1 MVIDTIIAT
10 ATPPGTGGISVIRL
24 SGPASVTSTA
34 LVSKKH
40 SSFFKERLA
49 TLCTIFNDDGAVID
63 KCVITYFKSPSSYTG
78 EDVIEVSCHGNPLI
92 VDSIITSFINIGVR
106 LAQPGEFTKRA
117 FLNGKIDLVQAES
130 VATLISSRS
139 SKSLAFANSALSG
152 KASNLLIDLRE
163 DVVSVLSVC
172 EYELDISEEETGDHI
187 KSKCLLSITN
197 IAGKCRTIHSTFNNI
212 RYYITGASVVITGKP
227 NVGKSTLFNALVGLD
242 RAIVG
247 DAPGTTRDYID
258 ANIIIEGI
266 PIRLI
271 DTAGVRESVDDVE
284 MDGVRRSRDIVRD
297 SDLSICVYDI
307 VDNIEYTKHNIHVLN
322 KIDIKNN
329 KNNNDTDKA
338 LIPISAKNG
347 TGIPSLKSAIS
358 SALLANSSPQ
368 ADSVLTTKRQADSM
382 FLCYT
387 HLMSASDILK
397 EKTPRYELVAFEIRE
412 SISHLDQVLGRTHPD
427 HILNKIFNNFCVGK

>member
-1 MVIDTIIAT
+1 MIDTIIAT

-24 SGPASVTSTA
+24 SGPTSVNSTA

-49 TLCTIFNDDGAVID
+49 TLCSVFNNDGDVID

-78 EDVIEVSCHGNPLI
+78 EDVIEISCHGNPLI
-92 VDSIITSFINIGVR
+92 VDSIITSFLSTGVR

-130 VATLISSRS
+130 VASLISSRS
-139 SKSLAFANSALSG
+139 SKSLSFANNALSG
-152 KASNLLIDLRE
+152 KVSTLLINLRE
-163 DVVSVLSVC
+163 DVISVLSLC
-172 EYELDISEEETGDHI
+172 EYELDISEDETGSNI
-187 KSKCLLSITN
+187 NSKCLLSITN
-197 IAGKCRTIHSTFNNI
+197 IAEKCRSILSTFNNI
-212 RYYITGASVVITGKP
+212 RYYFTGASVVITGKP

-247 DAPGTTRDYID
+247 DTPGTTRDYID
-258 ANIIIEGI
+258 ANIIVEGI

-271 DTAGVRESVDDVE
+271 DTAGVRDSVDDVE
-284 MDGVRRSRDIVRD
+284 RDGVRRAKDIARDC
-297 SDLSICVYDI
+297 DLTVHIHDDI
-307 VDNIEYTKHNIHVLN
+307 DNIDYRDHNINVIN
-322 KIDIKNN
+322 KIDINNYINN
-329 KNNNDTDKA
+329 KDSETL

-358 SALLANSSPQ
+358 SALLANDSQQ

-382 FLCYT
+382 LLCYK

-397 EKTPRYELVAFEIRE
+397 EEIPQHELVAFEIRE
-412 SISHLDQVLGRTHPD
+412 SISHLDLVLGRTHPD
-427 HILNKIFNNFCVGK
+427 DILNKIFNNFCVGK

>member
-1 MVIDTIIAT
+1 VIDTIIAT

-24 SGPASVTSTA
+24 SGPTSVNSTA
-34 LVSKKH
+34 LISKKH

-49 TLCTIFNDDGAVID
+49 TLCSVFNDDGVVID
-63 KCVITYFKSPSSYTG
+63 KCVITYFKSPNSYTG

-92 VDSIITSFINIGVR
+92 VDSIITSFLSTGVR
-106 LAQPGEFTKRA
+106 LAHPGEFTKRA

-130 VATLISSRS
+130 VASLISSRS
-139 SKSLAFANSALSG
+139 SKSLSFANNALSG
-152 KASNLLIDLRE
+152 KVSNLLINLRE
-163 DVVSVLSVC
+163 DVISVLSVC
-172 EYELDISEEETGDHI
+172 EYELDISDDETGSNI
-187 KSKCLLSITN
+187 NSKCLLSITN
-197 IAGKCRTIHSTFNNI
+197 IAEKCRSILSTSNNA
-212 RYYITGASVVITGKP
+212 RYYFTGASVVITGKP

-271 DTAGVRESVDDVE
+271 DTAGDRESIDEVE
-284 MDGVRRSRDIVRD
+284 MAGVRRSKDIVQD
-297 SDLSICVYDI
+297 SDLSICVYDVI
-307 VDNIEYTKHNIHVLN
+307 DNIEHKEHNIHVLN

-329 KNNNDTDKA
+329 RNNHDTERTV
-338 LIPISAKNG
+338 IPISAKKG

-358 SALLANSSPQ
+358 SALLANGSQQ

-382 FLCYT
+382 ILCYK

-397 EKTPRYELVAFEIRE
+397 EETPRYELVAFEIRE
-412 SISHLDQVLGRTHPD
+412 SVSHLDQVLGRTHPD
-427 HILNKIFNNFCVGK
+427 DILNKIFNNFCVGK

>member
-1 MVIDTIIAT
+1 VIDTIIAT

-24 SGPASVTSTA
+24 SGPISVNSTA

-49 TLCTIFNDDGAVID
+49 TLCSVFNNDGVVID

-92 VDSIITSFINIGVR
+92 VDSIITSFLSTGIR

-130 VATLISSRS
+130 VASLISSRS
-139 SKSLAFANSALSG
+139 SKSLSFANNALSG
-152 KASNLLIDLRE
+152 KVSTLLINLRE
-163 DVVSVLSVC
+163 DVISVLSLC
-172 EYELDISEEETGDHI
+172 EYELDISEDETGSNI
-187 KSKCLLSITN
+187 NSKCLLSITN
-197 IAGKCRTIHSTFNNI
+197 IAEKCRSILSTFNNT
-212 RYYITGASVVITGKP
+212 RYYFTGASVVITGKP

-247 DAPGTTRDYID
+247 DTPGTTRDYID
-258 ANIIIEGI
+258 ANIIVEGI

-271 DTAGVRESVDDVE
+271 DTAGVRDSVDDVE
-284 MDGVRRSRDIVRD
+284 RDGVRRAKDIARDC
-297 SDLSICVYDI
+297 DLTVHIHDDI
-307 VDNIEYTKHNIHVLN
+307 DNIDYRDHNINVIN
-322 KIDIKNN
+322 KIDINN
-329 KNNNDTDKA
+329 YINNEDPETL

-358 SALLANSSPQ
+358 TALLANGSQQ

-382 FLCYT
+382 LLCYK
-387 HLMSASDILK
+387 HLMSASDVLK
-397 EKTPRYELVAFEIRE
+397 EKTPRYELIAFEIRE

-427 HILNKIFNNFCVGK
+427 DILNKIFNNFCVGK